1 MIGPDEHYTDELWSD
16 FVRNALAPAAEE
28 AMQAHLLAG
37 CAPCAKTV
45 ELLGHVARF
54 ATAEP
59 ARAVPPALTAAAI
72 GLFQPATAGP
82 SWAEKLQAIAAS
94 LVWEQHPELL
104 PQGVRSATQAGQ
116 RLVYRA
122 GDYSVDLNIER
133 LPGEPGEIIG
143 QISNEL
149 DGHEPLD
156 GILVQVVSPGRTLV
170 ETATNRFGE
179 FIIEYPA
186 AKSAL
191 LRFVLGQKSQRIDL
205 PLKQ

>member
-16 FVRNALAPAAEE
+16 FVRKALAPPAEQ

-37 CAPCAKTV
+37 CSRCAQTV

-59 ARAVPPALTAAAI
+59 ARAVPPELTAAAI
-72 GLFQPATAGP
+72 RLFQPAPAGV

-104 PQGVRSATQAGQ
+104 PQGVRSAAQTGH

-122 GDYSVDLNIER
+122 GDYAVDLNIER
-133 LPGEPGEIIG
+133 PPGEPGEIIG

-149 DGHEPLD
+149 DGQELLD
-156 GILVQVVSPGRTLV
+156 GILVQVVAPGRTLV

-179 FIIEYPA
+179 FIIEYPVV
-186 AKSAL
+186 KTAL

-205 PLKQ
+205 PLNE

>member
-16 FVRNALAPAAEE
+16 FVRKALAPAAQQ
-28 AMQAHLLAG
+28 AMQAHLLAS
-37 CAPCAKTV
+37 CARCTQTA

-59 ARAVPPALTAAAI
+59 ARDVPPELTAAAI
-72 GLFQPATAGP
+72 QFFQPAPASSP
-82 SWAEKLQAIAAS
+82 WAEKLQNIAAA
-94 LVWEQHPELL
+94 LIWDQQAEFL
-104 PQGVRSATQAGQ
+104 PQGVRSSAQTGQ

-149 DGHEPLD
+149 DRQELMD